1 MYTLDRN
8 QVLSASSPPSR
19 SRSGGNELTNL
30 PKAEIRVCGGEG
42 CDDIKL
48 LEQDTQVQQVV
59 SSVLIAVARTLAP
72 CSSGAAAV
80 AAAAAVAVAAA

>member
-48 LEQDTQVQQVV
+48 LEQDT
-59 SSVLIAVARTLAP
+59 
-72 CSSGAAAV
+72 
-80 AAAAAVAVAAA
+80 